1 MARGYAEALALVEAG
16 KQIGLTMAKP
26 AEEKRPH
33 RAERTDRTEKK
44 KLPSFE
50 EMWIEE
56 KKRRDQFDAFMA
68 MMKKQ
73 NAEDPKKDGDKKN
86 KLSDID
92 KVVFLMLAS
101 PFIGAAALGFLKTV
115 LQL

>member
-26 AEEKRPH
+26 AEDKKPQ
-33 RAERTDRTEKK
+33 RTSPDKK
-44 KLPSFE
+44 PKPPSFE

-56 KKRRDQFDAFMA
+56 KKRRDQFDAFMK
-68 MMKKQ
+68 MMVKQ
-73 NAEDPKKDGDKKN
+73 NAEEPKKDGDKKN
-86 KLSDID
+86 KISDID

-101 PFIGAAALGFLKTV
+101 PFVGILALGLLKSV